1 MTSQPPDL
9 AAVLARLDR
18 IHERIS
24 RLEFQVSGLMQSESV
39 EAEAFVLRDDRGE
52 IRARLDLR
60 DHAPRLT
67 FYAQIEGSVKN
78 PPIRTPS
85 LPMLQKLAKVLTV
98 KLTDLLEEGAIR
110 FTCGKWR
117 QCPPI
122 IEA

>member
-67 FYAQIEGSVKN
+67 FYDRIGEERLHIGLHADGTPDLSG
-78 PPIRTPS
+78 IR
-85 LPMLQKLAKVLTV
+85 
-98 KLTDLLEEGAIR
+98 G
-110 FTCGKWR
+110 
-117 QCPPI
+117 
-122 IEA
+122 